1 MKEPTMSQTPKLID
15 IATKKVV
22 TINDTQTI
30 KEAITLMY
38 QENHRDVIV
47 LSQTKKSFGI
57 LKANDLIRLKAD
69 NISFDTPIKNIKY
82 DTVFSIN
89 YETSIHEAVQN
100 ISSTCTCI
108 CLVNENHALCG
119 FVSYHDIISSVDP
132 KLLLEKRT
140 LSDLLI
146 SSYLKRANSHTST
159 KEVIALM
166 DDNIYDCVIIF
177 EGKKA
182 VGIITTKDVVKLFGE
197 SQDLELPISTYMTS
211 PLQTVKHTTTIA
223 QSLKFIQEQNFK
235 RLIIEDYD
243 GNIVGQITQEELVG
257 RIYSKWADFM
267 RDETLHLSSANSL
280 LQSKAMQLE
289 QLATVDKL
297 TSLYNRVKFEQKL
310 KEEMSRVQRYKSEP
324 FSIVLSDV
332 DNFKQIND
340 TYGHITGDIVLQRIA
355 GVVKTTIRTTDLACR
370 WGGEEFVIIYPHTNV
385 SQALEAS
392 EKIRKLINKLK
403 FDAIKNVSCSFGI
416 AQFEADDTMQ
426 SLLARADQAMYQAKK
441 GGKNRVEIA
450 F

>member
-1 MKEPTMSQTPKLID
+1 MRP
-15 IATKKVV
+15 
-22 TINDTQTI
+22 
-30 KEAITLMY
+30 Y
-38 QENHRDVIV
+38 
-47 LSQTKKSFGI
+47 
-57 LKANDLIRLKAD
+57 
-69 NISFDTPIKNIKY
+69 
-82 DTVFSIN
+82 
-89 YETSIHEAVQN
+89 
-100 ISSTCTCI
+100 I
-108 CLVNENHALCG
+108 CLQ
-119 FVSYHDIISSVDP
+119 
-132 KLLLEKRT
+132 R
-140 LSDLLI
+140 
-146 SSYLKRANSHTST
+146 
-159 KEVIALM
+159 
-166 DDNIYDCVIIF
+166 
-177 EGKKA
+177 
-182 VGIITTKDVVKLFGE
+182 
-197 SQDLELPISTYMTS
+197 
-211 PLQTVKHTTTIA
+211 
-223 QSLKFIQEQNFK
+223 
-235 RLIIEDYD
+235 
-243 GNIVGQITQEELVG
+243 
-257 RIYSKWADFM
+257 
-267 RDETLHLSSANSL
+267 
-280 LQSKAMQLE
+280 E

-324 FSIVLSDV
+324 FSIVLFDV

>member
-1 MKEPTMSQTPKLID
+1 MSQIPKLID

-22 TINDTQTI
+22 TVNDTQSI
-30 KEAITLMY
+30 NDAITLMY

-89 YETSIHEAVQN
+89 YETSIQEAVQN
-100 ISSTCTCI
+100 ISSSCTCI
-108 CLVNENHALCG
+108 CLVNEEHALCG
-119 FVSYHDIISSVDP
+119 FVSYYDIISSVDP

-146 SSYLKRANSHTST
+146 SSYLKRASSHIST

-166 DDNIYDCVIIF
+166 DDNIYDCVILF

-197 SQDLELPISTYMTS
+197 SKDLELPISTYMTS

-297 TSLYNRVKFEQKL
+297 TSLYNRVKFEQKI

-324 FSIVLSDV
+324 FSIVLFDV
-332 DNFKQIND
+332 DNFKHIND

-370 WGGEEFVIIYPHTNV
+370 WGGEEFVIIYPHTNI

-392 EKIRKLINKLK
+392 EKIRGLIYKLK
-403 FDAIKNVSCSFGI
+403 FDVIKNVSCSFGV

>member
-197 SQDLELPISTYMTS
+197 SQDLELPISTYMS
-211 PLQTVKHTTTIA
+211 PIVEVYSRA
-223 QSLKFIQEQNFK
+223 KF
-235 RLIIEDYD
+235 
-243 GNIVGQITQEELVG
+243 
-257 RIYSKWADFM
+257 
-267 RDETLHLSSANSL
+267 
-280 LQSKAMQLE
+280 
-289 QLATVDKL
+289 
-297 TSLYNRVKFEQKL
+297 
-310 KEEMSRVQRYKSEP
+310 
-324 FSIVLSDV
+324 
-332 DNFKQIND
+332 
-340 TYGHITGDIVLQRIA
+340 
-355 GVVKTTIRTTDLACR
+355 
-370 WGGEEFVIIYPHTNV
+370 
-385 SQALEAS
+385 
-392 EKIRKLINKLK
+392 
-403 FDAIKNVSCSFGI
+403 
-416 AQFEADDTMQ
+416 
-426 SLLARADQAMYQAKK
+426 
-441 GGKNRVEIA
+441 
-450 F
+450 

>member
-1 MKEPTMSQTPKLID
+1 MSQTPKLID
-15 IATKKVV
+15 IATKNVV

-140 LSDLLI
+140 LSDILI

-297 TSLYNRVKFEQKL
+297 TSLFNRVKFEQKL

-324 FSIVLSDV
+324 FSIVLFDV

>member
-1 MKEPTMSQTPKLID
+1 MSQIPKLID

-22 TINDTQTI
+22 TVNDTQSI
-30 KEAITLMY
+30 NDAITLMY

-89 YETSIHEAVQN
+89 YETSIQEAVQN
-100 ISSTCTCI
+100 ISSSCTCI
-108 CLVNENHALCG
+108 CLVNEEHALCG
-119 FVSYHDIISSVDP
+119 FVSYYDIISSVDP

-146 SSYLKRANSHTST
+146 SSYLKRASSHIST

-166 DDNIYDCVIIF
+166 DDNIYDCVILF

-197 SQDLELPISTYMTS
+197 SKDLELPISTYMTS

-243 GNIVGQITQEELVG
+243 ENIVGQITQEELVG

-297 TSLYNRVKFEQKL
+297 TSLYNRVKFEQKI

-324 FSIVLSDV
+324 FSIVLFDV
-332 DNFKQIND
+332 DNFKHIND

-370 WGGEEFVIIYPHTNV
+370 WGGEEFVIIYPHTNI

-392 EKIRKLINKLK
+392 EKIRGLIYKLK
-403 FDAIKNVSCSFGI
+403 FDVIKNVSCSFGV

>member
-1 MKEPTMSQTPKLID
+1 MEEPTMSQTPKLID
-15 IATKKVV
+15 IATKNVV

-140 LSDLLI
+140 LSDILI

-297 TSLYNRVKFEQKL
+297 TSLFNRVKFEQKL

-324 FSIVLSDV
+324 FSIVLFDV

>member
-1 MKEPTMSQTPKLID
+1 MSQIPKLID
-15 IATKKVV
+15 IATKDVV

-69 NISFDTPIKNIKY
+69 NISFDTPIQHIKY

-89 YETSIHEAVQN
+89 YETSIQEAVQN
-100 ISSTCTCI
+100 ISSNCTCI
-108 CLVNENHALCG
+108 CLVNEEQALCG
-119 FVSYHDIISSVDP
+119 FVSYYDIISSVDP

-146 SSYLKRANSHTST
+146 SSYIKRASSHLST
-159 KEVIALM
+159 KKVIALM
-166 DDNIYDCVIIF
+166 DDNIYDCVILF
-177 EGKKA
+177 EDEKA

-197 SQDLELPISTYMTS
+197 AKDLEQPISTYMTS
-211 PLQTVKHTTTIA
+211 PLQTIKHTTTIA

-235 RLIIEDYD
+235 RLIVEDYD

-267 RDETLHLSSANSL
+267 RDEKLHLSSVNNL
-280 LQSKAMQLE
+280 LQSKALQLE

-310 KEEMSRVQRYKSEP
+310 KEEISRVQRYNSEP
-324 FSIVLSDV
+324 FSVVLFDV

-355 GVVKTTIRTTDLACR
+355 GVVKNTIRTTDLACR
-370 WGGEEFVIIYPHTNV
+370 WGGEEFIIIYPHTNI
-385 SQALEAS
+385 SQAHEAS
-392 EKIRKLINKLK
+392 EKIRKLIHALT
-403 FDAIKNVSCSFGI
+403 FDSIKNVSCSFGI
-416 AQFEADDTMQ
+416 AQFQTDDTLQ

>member
-324 FSIVLSDV
+324 FSIVLFDV